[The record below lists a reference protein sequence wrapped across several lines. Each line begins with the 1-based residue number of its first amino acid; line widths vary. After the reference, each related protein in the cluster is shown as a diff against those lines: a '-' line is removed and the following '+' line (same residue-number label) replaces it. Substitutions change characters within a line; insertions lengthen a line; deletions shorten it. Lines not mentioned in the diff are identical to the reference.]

1 MDLRVGTGIDFHRLI
16 EDHARPLLL
25 AAVELPG
32 SLALDGH
39 SDADIVLHATA
50 DAILGALGLGDI
62 GEYFPDTDADLHN
75 MDSREIIRHA
85 LQAVR
90 ERGFRISNIDVT
102 LIGERP
108 KLAPQRAAVRSSL
121 AQLLE
126 ISEEQTGLKATTTE
140 KMGALGRKEGL
151 ACMATVLLIKED

>member
-16 EDHARPLLL
+16 EDHSRPLLL
-25 AAVELPG
+25 AAVEIPG

-39 SDADIVLHATA
+39 SDADIVLHAAA

-62 GEYFPDTDADLHN
+62 GEFFPDTDADLKN
-75 MDSREIIRHA
+75 MDSREIIDHA
-85 LQAVR
+85 VAAAA
-90 ERGFRISNIDVT
+90 ERGYSISNMDVT

-108 KLAPQRAAVRSSL
+108 KVAPQRGAIRESL
-121 AQLLE
+121 AELLKIE
-126 ISEEQTGLKATTTE
+126 IERTSIKATTTE

-151 ACMATVLLIKED
+151 ACMATVLLMKA